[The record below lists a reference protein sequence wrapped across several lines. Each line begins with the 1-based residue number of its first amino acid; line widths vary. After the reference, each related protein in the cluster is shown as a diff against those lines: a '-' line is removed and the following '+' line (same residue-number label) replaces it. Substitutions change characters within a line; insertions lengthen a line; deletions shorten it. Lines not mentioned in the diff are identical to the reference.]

1 MVGHESDVQSLT
13 VNIDTSRPLTSAGW
27 TVSVKRGQTAMLPYR
42 VSDTGS
48 PTARVTVRIVR
59 SKARRVLAAWSFTT
73 PSDGRLRYTS
83 FLCDL
88 KPGTYRYSI
97 LATDEAGNPQVV
109 ADWKWLHVQ

>member
-97 LATDEAGNPQVV
+97 LATDEAGNREVYG
-109 ADWKWLHVQ
+109 DWKWLRVQ